1 MFPKI
6 FKSRKSV
13 YLMQK
18 ILTKEEKAKKAKRNQ
33 LIIGIILIV
42 IMSLILIVSI
52 IYQSNRKYTI
62 NKKKVIF
69 SILNGLEGSIIRVVV
84 GIVAILGAFIFRYSE
99 YWPLMALPIIII
111 IIAFLILILT
121 KNSEKK

>member
-1 MFPKI
+1 MIISII
-6 FKSRKSV
+6 FGG
-13 YLMQK
+13 L
-18 ILTKEEKAKKAKRNQ
+18 IWANIEEYFSHTAKTV
-33 LIIGIILIV
+33 IGIILIV